1 MELKVEY
8 EVEVTRSKLKVHE
21 KRFAASR
28 LEPAENAH
36 LQELSLRSL
45 KRMINQLKEEI
56 ARFESHAM
64 HGTTGVLK
72 SWHCGRYLADENG
85 RLLVRGISPKGA

>member
-1 MELKVEY
+1 MELKDEY
-8 EVEVTRSKLKVHE
+8 EVEVTRSKLKVLE
-21 KRFAASR
+21 ERYEASR

-64 HGTTGVLK
+64 HG
-72 SWHCGRYLADENG
+72 SA
-85 RLLVRGISPKGA
+85 S

>member
-1 MELKVEY
+1 MNLKDDFELQ
-8 EVEVTRSKLKVHE
+8 VTRSKLKVLE
-21 KRFAASR
+21 ERYEASR
-28 LEPAENAH
+28 REPAENAH

-64 HGTTGVLK
+64 HR
-72 SWHCGRYLADENG
+72 SA
-85 RLLVRGISPKGA
+85 S